1 MDLMSYVWERSGL
14 VSDCRMLIVD
24 FGFLNDLSRNGIRAE
39 LGLGAP
45 GT

>member
-24 FGFLNDLSRNGIRAE
+24 VGFLIFKAMGTAK
-39 LGLGAP
+39 GAK
-45 GT
+45 